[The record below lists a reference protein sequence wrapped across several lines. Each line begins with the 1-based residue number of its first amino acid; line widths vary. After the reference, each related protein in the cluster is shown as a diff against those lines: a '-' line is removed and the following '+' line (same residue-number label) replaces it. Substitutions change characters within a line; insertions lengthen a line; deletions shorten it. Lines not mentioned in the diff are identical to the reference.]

1 MRDLIETMPLRSRPL
16 PGPLPPPLLRRA
28 EAGSAYIAVLLV
40 LVILT
45 ILGLAL
51 SFVTQTE
58 MQTGRNERTVN
69 RVFYAADAGIE
80 TAIARALVASDHAGR
95 NFFFTDSG
103 QALTPGT
110 LELGTEVSISDFYP
124 IQEGPCN
131 FCEINNGG
139 GYQGRDFY
147 NITHAV
153 TIQATRFATV
163 NAGTDRKVVAQKMVS
178 AMVDIQPW
186 KSSVPVMANTI
197 ENEAALKKI
206 AIGN

>member
-1 MRDLIETMPLRSRPL
+1 MREPIEANPRRVK
-16 PGPLPPPLLRRA
+16 RRA

-69 RVFYAADAGIE
+69 RVFYAADAGVE
-80 TAIARALVASDHAGR
+80 TAIARALVASDHVGR
-95 NFFFTDSG
+95 SFFFTDSG
-103 QALTPGT
+103 QSLAPGT
-110 LELGTEVSISDFYP
+110 LELGTEVAISDFFP

-139 GYQGRDFY
+139 GYQGRDYY
-147 NITHAV
+147 NVTHAV
-153 TIQATRFATV
+153 TIRATRFATV
-163 NAGTDRKVVAQKMVS
+163 DAGTARKAVAQKTVS
-178 AMVDIQPW
+178 TMVDIQPW
-186 KSSVPVMANTI
+186 KTSNAILSKTI
-197 ENEAALKKI
+197 ENEASLKEI
-206 AIGN
+206 SIGMN

>member
-1 MRDLIETMPLRSRPL
+1 MRDPIEIKLPRRPARRPRS
-16 PGPLPPPLLRRA
+16 A
-28 EAGSAYIAVLLV
+28 EAGSAYVAVLLV

-58 MQTGRNERTVN
+58 MQTGRNERTIN
-69 RVFYAADAGIE
+69 RVFYAADAGVE
-80 TAIARALVASDHAGR
+80 TAIARALVASDHKGR
-95 NFFFTDSG
+95 TFFFTDSG

-110 LELGTEVSISDFYP
+110 LELGTEVTISDFFP

-139 GYQGRDFY
+139 GYQGRDYY
-147 NITHAV
+147 NVTHAV
-153 TIQATRFATV
+153 TVRATRFATV
-163 NAGTDRKVVAQKMVS
+163 DAGTDRKVVAQKTVS

-186 KSSVPVMANTI
+186 KVSNDTLSNTI
-197 ENEAALKKI
+197 ENEAALKEI
-206 AIGN
+206 SIGN

>member
-1 MRDLIETMPLRSRPL
+1 MQKDIEAG
-16 PGPLPPPLLRRA
+16 PGRQTG

-58 MQTGRNERTVN
+58 MQSGRNERTVS

-80 TAIARALVASDHAGR
+80 TAIARALVASDHKGR
-95 NFFFTDSG
+95 SFFFTDSG
-103 QALTPGT
+103 QALASGT
-110 LELGTEVSISDFYP
+110 LELGTEVTISDFFP

-139 GYQGRDFY
+139 GYQGRDYY
-147 NITHAV
+147 NVTHAV
-153 TIQATRFATV
+153 TVRATRFATV
-163 NAGTDRKVVAQKMVS
+163 DAGDERKAVAQKTLS
-178 AMVDIQPW
+178 TMVDVQPW
-186 KSSVPVMANTI
+186 KISNYVLKQTVD
-197 ENEAALKKI
+197 NEASLREI